1 MRTRSIKATRARQH
15 LDPRL
20 ETIRPLLG
28 TLKPPS
34 KGWIRAIREGLG
46 MTATQLARRLRVTQA
61 TLSTLE
67 LSETR
72 GTIQIDTLRRVADA
86 MNCTLVYALV
96 PAEPLEKIVQDR
108 ARSVASKQ
116 LQPIQH
122 SMRLENQELA
132 HNEQEKQLADYI
144 RNELD
149 PRRLWDRP

>member
-1 MRTRSIKATRARQH
+1 MRTRSIKASRARQH

-20 ETIRPLLG
+20 ETIRPLLA

-46 MTATQLARRLRVTQA
+46 MTAAQLAKRLRVTQA

-72 GTIQIDTLRRVADA
+72 GTIQIDTLRRVAEA

-108 ARSVASKQ
+108 ARSVASEQ

-132 HNEQEKQLADYI
+132 RNEQEKQLADYI

-149 PRRLWDRP
+149 PRHLWDRP

>member
-1 MRTRSIKATRARQH
+1 MSTRSIRATRARQH

-28 TLKPPS
+28 PLKPPS
-34 KGWIRAIREGLG
+34 KGWMRAIREGLG
-46 MTATQLARRLRVTQA
+46 MTAAQLAKRLGVTQA

-72 GTIQIDTLRRVADA
+72 GTIQLDTLRRVAEA

-108 ARSVASKQ
+108 ARKVASEH

-132 HNEQEKQLADYI
+132 PREQEKQLADYI

>member
-1 MRTRSIKATRARQH
+1 MRTRSARATDARQH

-46 MTATQLARRLRVTQA
+46 MTAAQLAKRLGVTQA

-72 GTIQIDTLRRVADA
+72 GTIQLDTLRRVAAA

-108 ARSVASKQ
+108 ARSVAGED

-132 HNEQEKQLADYI
+132 PKEQEKLLADYI
-144 RNELD
+144 RDELD
-149 PRRLWDRP
+149 PRRLWDQP

>member
-1 MRTRSIKATRARQH
+1 MRTRSTKAARARQL

-20 ETIRPLLG
+20 QTIRPLFG

-46 MTATQLARRLRVTQA
+46 MTAAQLAKRLGVTQA

-72 GTIQIDTLRRVADA
+72 GTIQLDTLRRVAEA
-86 MNCTLVYALV
+86 MNCTVVYALV

-108 ARSVASKQ
+108 ARRVASEQ

-132 HNEQEKQLADYI
+132 PEEQEKQLADYV

-149 PRRLWDRP
+149 LRRLWDQP

>member
-1 MRTRSIKATRARQH
+1 MRTRSAKASHARQH

-28 TLKPPS
+28 TLKPPPR
-34 KGWIRAIREGLG
+34 GWIRAIREGLG
-46 MTATQLARRLRVTQA
+46 MTAAQLAKRLGVAQA

-67 LSETR
+67 LSEAR
-72 GTIQIDTLRRVADA
+72 GTIQLDTLRRIAAA

-108 ARSVASKQ
+108 ARSVASDQ

-122 SMRLENQELA
+122 SMRLENQELTR
-132 HNEQEKQLADYI
+132 NEQEKQLAEYI
-144 RNELD
+144 RDELD

>member
-1 MRTRSIKATRARQH
+1 MHTRSTKATRARQH

-20 ETIRPLLG
+20 EAIRPLLG
-28 TLKPPS
+28 TLKPPA

-46 MTATQLARRLRVTQA
+46 MTATQLAKRLGVTQA

-72 GTIQIDTLRRVADA
+72 GTIQLDTLRRVAAA

-108 ARSVASKQ
+108 ARSVASEE

-122 SMRLENQELA
+122 SMRLEDQELA
-132 HNEQEKQLADYI
+132 REEQGKQLADYI
-144 RNELD
+144 RDELD
-149 PRRLWDRP
+149 PRRLWERP

>member
-1 MRTRSIKATRARQH
+1 
-15 LDPRL
+15 
-20 ETIRPLLG
+20 
-28 TLKPPS
+28 
-34 KGWIRAIREGLG
+34 
-46 MTATQLARRLRVTQA
+46 MTAAQLAGRLGVTQA

-72 GTIQIDTLRRVADA
+72 GTIQLDTLRRVAA
-86 MNCTLVYALV
+86 AINCTLVYALV

-108 ARSVASKQ
+108 ARSVASEH

-122 SMRLENQELA
+122 SMRLEDQELA
-132 HNEQEKQLADYI
+132 PNEQEKLLADYI

>member
-46 MTATQLARRLRVTQA
+46 MTAAQLAKRLRVTQA

-86 MNCTLVYALV
+86 MNCTLIYALV

-108 ARSVASKQ
+108 ARSVASEQ

-122 SMRLENQELA
+122 SMRLENQELGR
-132 HNEQEKQLADYI
+132 NEQEKQLADYI

>member
-1 MRTRSIKATRARQH
+1 MSTRSTRAAHARQH

-46 MTATQLARRLRVTQA
+46 MTAAQLAKRLGVTQA

-72 GTIQIDTLRRVADA
+72 GTIQLDSLRRVAAA

-108 ARSVASKQ
+108 ARSVASEQ
-116 LQPIQH
+116 LQPIRH

-132 HNEQEKQLADYI
+132 PKEQEKQLADYI
-144 RNELD
+144 RDELD